1 MSTFDISTIVQQ
13 LRQVRDHWR
22 EQQNRTDPGHREF
35 PARAAIAQALEGL
48 KGVLYPLRLGP
59 PDLRHASEDF
69 YVGHTLDTALQVLQ
83 TQAQIELHYRHRS
96 TGAAAQ
102 DHSALALQT
111 VQAFAQQLPRLRQL
125 LDTDVLA
132 AFHGDPAARSVDEVV
147 LSYPGVLA
155 LIHHRIAHAFY
166 RLDLPLLARIV
177 AELAHGQTGIDIHPG
192 AQIGPGCF
200 IDHGT
205 GVVIGET
212 AVLGQN
218 VRIYQAVTLG
228 AKRFPKDAQGHL
240 QKGWAR
246 HPIVEDDVV
255 IYAGATILG
264 RVTIGQ
270 GAVIGGN
277 VWITEDVPAG
287 AHVSQAS
294 LRQAV
299 EHSGGVGA
307 TTPVTAAPLPTTT
320 ARVAA

>member
-13 LRQVRDHWR
+13 LCQDRDHWR

-147 LSYPGVLA
+147 LSYPGVLTSSTTA
-155 LIHHRIAHAFY
+155 S
-166 RLDLPLLARIV
+166 PTPS
-177 AELAHGQTGIDIHPG
+177 TGWTCRCWRASWPSWR
-192 AQIGPGCF
+192 
-200 IDHGT
+200 T
-205 GVVIGET
+205 
-212 AVLGQN
+212 
-218 VRIYQAVTLG
+218 
-228 AKRFPKDAQGHL
+228 AKRGLTSTPVRRLAPAFSLTTAQG
-240 QKGWAR
+240 W
-246 HPIVEDDVV
+246 
-255 IYAGATILG
+255 
-264 RVTIGQ
+264 
-270 GAVIGGN
+270 
-277 VWITEDVPAG
+277 
-287 AHVSQAS
+287 
-294 LRQAV
+294 
-299 EHSGGVGA
+299 
-307 TTPVTAAPLPTTT
+307 
-320 ARVAA
+320 